1 MGTLTTFL
9 LQGVLVPP
17 DCTCGGDLRLMGPHE
32 AICKVCGQV
41 YAITV
46 TLTPTDPPAVTE
58 DAE

>member
-1 MGTLTTFL
+1 MGTLTAIL
-9 LQGVLVPP
+9 RYGVMDLPN
-17 DCTCGGDLRLMGPHE
+17 CHCGGDLRLMGPHE